1 MRAVCCGGLHESLA
15 VRVLSSRAL
24 VYTNVIDES
33 EDRPPHVRA
42 ASAIAAR
49 GDELFVVQDDAGF
62 IARVR
67 GETITAIP
75 LPRGPGGRRRFE
87 VSLGNKLDKLDL
99 ESAVIVGDE
108 LWAFGS
114 GTIPIREHVV
124 RMSFDGR
131 VQITHEAA
139 LYARLRAAVGG
150 AINIEGVTHAGGEF
164 VFFHR
169 GNTSASDAPAI
180 VYLRGAARTLR
191 GPAEPSLATSGDR
204 AERVD
209 LGRVDGIAIGFTDA
223 CAVGDV
229 IVFIAAAESSPN
241 AIDDGRVL
249 ASVLG
254 VIDREGVRTTP
265 LELAGKPEGLALR
278 DEHHAWIT
286 VDPDDPD
293 VPTTLYEVAIDGIK
307 PSK

>member
-1 MRAVCCGGLHESLA
+1 VLTARI
-15 VRVLSSRAL
+15 VRSRSL
-24 VYTNVIDES
+24 VYTDVVDPS

-49 GDELFVVQDDAGF
+49 NDELFVVQDDAGF

-67 GETITAIP
+67 GDSVTSIA

-87 VSLGNKLDKLDL
+87 VVLGNKLDKLDL
-99 ESAVIVGDE
+99 ESACFVGDE

-124 RMSFDGR
+124 RMTLDGE
-131 VQITHEAA
+131 VHLSPDPA
-139 LYARLRAAVGG
+139 LYARLRRAVGG
-150 AINIEGVTHAGGEF
+150 AINIEGVAFVVEEF

-169 GNTSASDAPAI
+169 GNTGPGDAPAI
-180 VYLRGAARTLR
+180 IR
-191 GPAEPSLATSGDR
+191 GDR

-209 LGRVDGIAIGFTDA
+209 LGGLGFTDA
-223 CAVGDV
+223 CALDDA
-229 IVFIAAAESSPN
+229 IVFLATAESSPN
-241 AIDDGRVL
+241 AIDDGRVT
-249 ASVLG
+249 ASALG
-254 VIDREGVRTTP
+254 VIDRDGIRTTP
-265 LELAGKPEGLALR
+265 LALAGKPEGIALR

-293 VPTTLYEVAIDGIK
+293 VPTTLYEVEIDGIK